1 IQTIGFPTS
10 VIADAA
16 GGFYV
21 ASPDQSRVYRVGA
34 DGVLNIIAG
43 SSNGFS
49 GDGGPA
55 AAAQLSYPNAAA
67 IDAQGGLYIAD
78 AGNGRMRKVANGVIS
93 TIAGNGNF
101 GFSGD
106 GGPATSAQLSYP
118 YGVAV
123 DANGNVYIADAEN
136 GRVRKVAADGIIS
149 TVAGNGSL

>member
-1 IQTIGFPTS
+1 AVAQSSRISTIAGPPLPADGAPAAIQTIGFPTS

-21 ASPDQSRVYRVGA
+21 VSPDQSRVYRVGA

-55 AAAQLSYPNAAA
+55 AAAQLSYPNGAA

-78 AGNGRMRKVANGVIS
+78 AGNGRIRKVANGVIS

-123 DANGNVYIADAEN
+123 DADGNVYI
-136 GRVRKVAADGIIS
+136 
-149 TVAGNGSL
+149 